1 MAYPQSNGGQ
11 GICPWWWSIYR
22 LPSTH
27 HRVFPTLFSVCVW
40 HWTMDINIRVYHK
53 TITYDLRTR
62 CLPSVLDCVAGW
74 LAISVVMVG
83 VDNDVTRIL
92 PLPQIDTGRVISISC
107 WYLSIYWE
115 RLLSTYINCR
125 VQHRRV
131 EGSCPSG
138 TRSQGG
144 LCWYINIRKWF
155 LWNFGIGWNAGKGS
169 APFKVSL
176 PSRLLLSTVCGGKW
190 VQRV

>member
-1 MAYPQSNGGQ
+1 MRSIWLLWAIHNQTVDKEYVRDDGQFIVCRQPIIAFSLLYYPS
-11 GICPWWWSIYR
+11 
-22 LPSTH
+22 
-27 HRVFPTLFSVCVW
+27 VW
-40 HWTMDINIRVYHK
+40 HWTIDINIRVYHK

-74 LAISVVMVG
+74 LVISVVMVG
-83 VDNDVTRIL
+83 VDNDITRIL
-92 PLPQIDTGRVISISC
+92 PQIDMEGLLLVVLLYYSC

-125 VQHRRV
+125 VQQGRV
-131 EGSCPSG
+131 EGSWPSG
-138 TRSQGG
+138 TLKVDSADTQ
-144 LCWYINIRKWF
+144 INGVMIRKWF

-176 PSRLLLSTVCGGKW
+176 PSRLY
-190 VQRV
+190 

>member
-1 MAYPQSNGGQ
+1 MSVMMVNLSSAVNPSSRFPYFIFFRLCGTGQ
-11 GICPWWWSIYR
+11 W
-22 LPSTH
+22 
-27 HRVFPTLFSVCVW
+27 TLISGY
-40 HWTMDINIRVYHK
+40 TYHK

-74 LAISVVMVG
+74 LVISVVMVG

-92 PLPQIDTGRVISISC
+92 PLPQIDMGRVISISC

-125 VQHRRV
+125 VQQGRV

-144 LCWYINIRKWF
+144 LCWYTNIRKWF